1 VGLTLQSTPTK
12 TSNNNEPTDKKP
24 PTIPAPSLL
33 VDSSS
38 MAAAITADVK
48 EYQESYVLEMDM
60 AGLKSGEIKVE
71 VEDDNVIVISGERK
85 REFGVKYLRMERR
98 VGNLMRKFVLPE
110 NANSDAISAVCQD
123 GLLSV
128 TVQKKLPVPQPNK
141 TRAIEVV
148 RIA

>member
-98 VGNLMRKFVLPE
+98 VGTSCASLFFLRMLIVMLFLLCVKMGCLVLLFRRNCLFFNLIRLE
-110 NANSDAISAVCQD
+110 E
-123 GLLSV
+123 LL
-128 TVQKKLPVPQPNK
+128 
-141 TRAIEVV
+141 R
-148 RIA
+148 